1 MSGPAKTPANTA
13 SGKPQSL
20 DIYCRVARRW
30 RLQERLPPNDMDA
43 AVARAQHYDSQPGV
57 EGVRIM
63 MPTMGTAVR
72 KPIELMV
79 WVSPRLEKDL
89 FKSGVAL
96 KRHTASAEAKAAVE
110 AEAVSGGSLSDAMV
124 APPPPLERDGAKPE
138 PEPEAPRRS
147 AFRVFAKLV
156 GVAAASV
163 ALALLFTF
171 AAAAGLP
178 HLAKL
183 GWLPTRISRSGL
195 LYGIFLVSLISGM
208 GGLGAYFFRA
218 EELGW
223 RRKGRSGAGVPQA
236 MAIPAGI
243 AATAPESGEAVLDQ
257 APGPDI
263 HDFLEEAK
271 AERMRALA
279 AAPMPA
285 PILPSGD
292 DRLPEATEDPL
303 APAEPPPHAEA
314 SFPEASPP
322 GVVAMPAPLVLPPTD
337 FASLPIPELPPEE
350 SPAPAEGAAPAA
362 KKRKRKPGHEHRVM
376 LVAFLQETILA
387 VKDRVRRLDAHT
399 AFGLHLFLAGGCTQY
414 AERKELADKQRIELT
429 SLGIAALGAKPERI
443 GSFLANFEDYG
454 RDSKYRAMIKC
465 GRGVMEKRL
474 AGDVAAFQELAA
486 AMDAWCS
493 GSAGEAA
500 AQGVVTIMFTDI
512 VGSTAMTR
520 ERGDF
525 GAQEAVRAHNAI
537 VRNALA
543 YNGGREVKHT
553 GDGIMATFPNAAGAV
568 RAAQM
573 IQRDLAKRNGTPGQA
588 PVNVRIGLNAGDVV
602 REENDI
608 YGAAVQ
614 LSARTCDKAGAGQ
627 IYATGSVRDLIQ
639 GHDIAFSEAGLFSMK
654 GIDGEVALYDVG
666 WRE

>member
-43 AVARAQHYDSQPGV
+43 AVARAQYYDAQPGV

-96 KRHTASAEAKAAVE
+96 KRHTASAEATAAVE
-110 AEAVSGGSLSDAMV
+110 AEAASGGSLSDAMV
-124 APPPPLERDGAKPE
+124 APPPPLERDGATRE

-147 AFRVFAKLV
+147 AFRIFGKLI

-163 ALALLFTF
+163 ALALMFTF
-171 AAAAGLP
+171 SAAAGLP
-178 HLAKL
+178 HLVKL

-195 LYGIFLVSLISGM
+195 LYGIFLVSLISSL

-223 RRKGRSGAGVPQA
+223 RRKGRPGAAGPQA

-243 AATAPESGEAVLDQ
+243 AATGPESGEAPFEP

-271 AERMRALA
+271 AERMRAQA
-279 AAPMPA
+279 TAPTPS

-292 DRLPEATEDPL
+292 GRLPEATEEPL
-303 APAEPPPHAEA
+303 APVEFPPGPEA
-314 SFPEASPP
+314 PFPEAPP
-322 GVVAMPAPLVLPPTD
+322 PDVVAMPAPQVLPPTD

-350 SPAPAEGAAPAA
+350 PPAAAEAAPAA
-362 KKRKRKPGHEHRVM
+362 KKRKHKPGHEHRVM
-376 LVAFLQETILA
+376 LVTFLQETIVA

-399 AFGLHLFLAGGCTQY
+399 AFGLHLFLAGGCIQY

-429 SLGIAALGAKPERI
+429 SLGIAALGVKPDRI
-443 GSFLANFEDYG
+443 RSFLANFEDYG

-465 GRGVMEKRL
+465 GRSVMEKRL
-474 AGDVAAFQELAA
+474 AGDPAAFQELAA

-553 GDGIMATFPNAAGAV
+553 GDGIMATFPNAVGAV

-627 IYATGSVRDLIQ
+627 VYATGSVRDLIQ
-639 GHDIAFSEAGLFSMK
+639 GHDILFSEAGLFSMK